1 MCTLTGARGPEG
13 GPEPGSHVRIKHLN
27 SNDFAV
33 LMKNPPP
40 GAHGFFIGDQLGGSG
55 WEIAIKVSIG
65 KLAALPGLPA
75 VLAEAGVRRLGIED
89 EHLRRL
95 ESLPWHHRDPFDRL
109 LIAQAQAEALTVLT
123 ADPAFGDYA
132 VPARDARR

>member
-1 MCTLTGARGPEG
+1 MRLLLDTNALLWLLAGDPRLGAQARHEV
-13 GPEPGSHVRIKHLN
+13 EAAAELVVSAASL
-27 SNDFAV
+27 
-33 LMKNPPP
+33 
-40 GAHGFFIGDQLGGSG
+40 

-132 VPARDARR
+132 VPARAARR

>member
-1 MCTLTGARGPEG
+1 MRLLLDTNALLWLLAGDPRLGAQARHEV
-13 GPEPGSHVRIKHLN
+13 EAAAELVVSAASL
-27 SNDFAV
+27 
-33 LMKNPPP
+33 
-40 GAHGFFIGDQLGGSG
+40 

-65 KLAALPGLPA
+65 KLTALPELPA

-123 ADPAFGDYA
+123 ADPTFDDYA

>member
-1 MCTLTGARGPEG
+1 MKLLLDTHALLWWLADDARLGPKARD
-13 GPEPGSHVRIKHLN
+13 HVE
-27 SNDFAV
+27 D
-33 LMKNPPP
+33 
-40 GAHGFFIGDQLGGSG
+40 SG
-55 WEIAIKVSIG
+55 NTILVSQVSLWEIAIKVSLG
-65 KLAALPGLPA
+65 RLAALPGLPV
-75 VLAEAGVRRLGIED
+75 VLADAGVRRLGIED

-132 VPARDARR
+132 VPVRDARR

>member
-1 MCTLTGARGPEG
+1 MRLLLDTNALLWLVAGDPRFGAQARQDVESAA
-13 GPEPGSHVRIKHLN
+13 ELVVSAASL
-27 SNDFAV
+27 
-33 LMKNPPP
+33 
-40 GAHGFFIGDQLGGSG
+40 

>member
-1 MCTLTGARGPEG
+1 MRLLLDTNALLWLLAGDPRLGAQARREV
-13 GPEPGSHVRIKHLN
+13 EAAAELVVSAASL
-27 SNDFAV
+27 
-33 LMKNPPP
+33 
-40 GAHGFFIGDQLGGSG
+40 

-95 ESLPWHHRDPFDRL
+95 ESLPWHHRDLFDRL

>member
-1 MCTLTGARGPEG
+1 MRLLLDTNALLWLLAGDPRLGTQARHEV
-13 GPEPGSHVRIKHLN
+13 EAAAELVVSAASL
-27 SNDFAV
+27 
-33 LMKNPPP
+33 
-40 GAHGFFIGDQLGGSG
+40 
-55 WEIAIKVSIG
+55 WEIAIKVSID

>member
-1 MCTLTGARGPEG
+1 MRLLLDTNALLWLVAGDPRLGMQARREVEAAAGLVV
-13 GPEPGSHVRIKHLN
+13 SAASL
-27 SNDFAV
+27 
-33 LMKNPPP
+33 
-40 GAHGFFIGDQLGGSG
+40 
-55 WEIAIKVSIG
+55 WEIAIKVSLG

-109 LIAQAQAEALTVLT
+109 LIAQAKVE
-123 ADPAFGDYA
+123 G
-132 VPARDARR
+132 

>member
-1 MCTLTGARGPEG
+1 VRLLLDTNALLWLLAGDPRLGAQARREV
-13 GPEPGSHVRIKHLN
+13 EAAAELVVSSASL
-27 SNDFAV
+27 
-33 LMKNPPP
+33 
-40 GAHGFFIGDQLGGSG
+40 

>member
-1 MCTLTGARGPEG
+1 MPCRLAGAPGLGARARHEV
-13 GPEPGSHVRIKHLN
+13 EAAAELVVSAASL
-27 SNDFAV
+27 
-33 LMKNPPP
+33 
-40 GAHGFFIGDQLGGSG
+40 

-132 VPARDARR
+132 APARDARR

>member
-1 MCTLTGARGPEG
+1 MRLLLDTNALLWLLAGDPRLGTQARQEV
-13 GPEPGSHVRIKHLN
+13 EAAAELVVSAASL
-27 SNDFAV
+27 
-33 LMKNPPP
+33 
-40 GAHGFFIGDQLGGSG
+40 
-55 WEIAIKVSIG
+55 WEIAIKVSLG

-75 VLAEAGVRRLGIED
+75 VLAEAGVRRLGIAD

-95 ESLPWHHRDPFDRL
+95 QSLPWHHRDPFDRL

-132 VPARDARR
+132 VPARDAHR

>member
-1 MCTLTGARGPEG
+1 MRLLLDTNALLWLLAGDPRLGPQARQEVEAAGELVV
-13 GPEPGSHVRIKHLN
+13 SAASL
-27 SNDFAV
+27 
-33 LMKNPPP
+33 
-40 GAHGFFIGDQLGGSG
+40 

>member
-1 MCTLTGARGPEG
+1 MRLLLDTNALLWLLAGDPRLGAQARHEV
-13 GPEPGSHVRIKHLN
+13 ETAAELVVSAASL
-27 SNDFAV
+27 
-33 LMKNPPP
+33 
-40 GAHGFFIGDQLGGSG
+40 

-65 KLAALPGLPA
+65 KLAALPELPA

>member
-1 MCTLTGARGPEG
+1 MRLLLDTNALLWLLAGDPRLGAQARREV
-13 GPEPGSHVRIKHLN
+13 EAAAELVVSAASL
-27 SNDFAV
+27 
-33 LMKNPPP
+33 
-40 GAHGFFIGDQLGGSG
+40 

-132 VPARDARR
+132 VPARVARR

>member
-1 MCTLTGARGPEG
+1 MTVRLLLDTNALLWLVAGDTRLGLQARREVEVAAGLVV
-13 GPEPGSHVRIKHLN
+13 SAASL
-27 SNDFAV
+27 
-33 LMKNPPP
+33 
-40 GAHGFFIGDQLGGSG
+40 

>member
-1 MCTLTGARGPEG
+1 MRLLVDTNALLWLLAGDPRLGAQARREV
-13 GPEPGSHVRIKHLN
+13 EAAAELVVSAASL
-27 SNDFAV
+27 
-33 LMKNPPP
+33 
-40 GAHGFFIGDQLGGSG
+40 
-55 WEIAIKVSIG
+55 WEIAIKVSLG
-65 KLAALPGLPA
+65 KLAALPGLPV
-75 VLAEAGVRRLGIED
+75 VLADAGVRRLGIEH

-109 LIAQAQAEALTVLT
+109 LIAQTQAEALTVLT

>member
-1 MCTLTGARGPEG
+1 MRLLLDTNALLWLLAGDPRLGAQARHEV
-13 GPEPGSHVRIKHLN
+13 EAAAELVVSAASL
-27 SNDFAV
+27 
-33 LMKNPPP
+33 
-40 GAHGFFIGDQLGGSG
+40 

-109 LIAQAQAEALTVLT
+109 LIAQAQAEALAVLT
-123 ADPAFGDYA
+123 ADPAFGDHA

>member
-1 MCTLTGARGPEG
+1 VRLLLDTNALLWLLAGDPRLGAQARHEV
-13 GPEPGSHVRIKHLN
+13 EAAAELVVSAASL
-27 SNDFAV
+27 
-33 LMKNPPP
+33 
-40 GAHGFFIGDQLGGSG
+40 

-132 VPARDARR
+132 VLARDARR

>member
-1 MCTLTGARGPEG
+1 MRLLLDTNALLWLLAGDPRLGPQARHEV
-13 GPEPGSHVRIKHLN
+13 EAAAELVVSAASL
-27 SNDFAV
+27 
-33 LMKNPPP
+33 
-40 GAHGFFIGDQLGGSG
+40 
-55 WEIAIKVSIG
+55 WEIAIKVSVG

-75 VLAEAGVRRLGIED
+75 VLAESAVRRLGIED

>member
-1 MCTLTGARGPEG
+1 MRLLLDTNALLWLLAGDPRLGAQARHEV
-13 GPEPGSHVRIKHLN
+13 EAAAELVVSAASL
-27 SNDFAV
+27 
-33 LMKNPPP
+33 
-40 GAHGFFIGDQLGGSG
+40 

-75 VLAEAGVRRLGIED
+75 VLAESGVRRLGIED

>member
-1 MCTLTGARGPEG
+1 MRLLLDTNALLWLLAGDPRLGAQARQEV
-13 GPEPGSHVRIKHLN
+13 EAAAELVVSAASL
-27 SNDFAV
+27 
-33 LMKNPPP
+33 
-40 GAHGFFIGDQLGGSG
+40 

-65 KLAALPGLPA
+65 KLGALPGLPA

>member
-1 MCTLTGARGPEG
+1 MRLLLDTNALLWLLAGDPRLGAQARREV
-13 GPEPGSHVRIKHLN
+13 EAAAELVVSAASL
-27 SNDFAV
+27 
-33 LMKNPPP
+33 
-40 GAHGFFIGDQLGGSG
+40 
-55 WEIAIKVSIG
+55 WEIAIKVSTG

-75 VLAEAGVRRLGIED
+75 VLAEAGVRRLGVED
-89 EHLRRL
+89 KHLRRL

>member
-1 MCTLTGARGPEG
+1 VRLLLDTNALLWLVAGDPRFGAQARQDVESAA
-13 GPEPGSHVRIKHLN
+13 ELVVSAASL
-27 SNDFAV
+27 
-33 LMKNPPP
+33 
-40 GAHGFFIGDQLGGSG
+40 

-65 KLAALPGLPA
+65 KLAALPGLSV

-89 EHLRRL
+89 GHLRRL

-123 ADPAFGDYA
+123 GDRTFDDYA
-132 VPARDARR
+132 VPTRNARS